1 MVPEFWIPE
10 DLKAILLKDGESY
23 ADMTEKSERF
33 LGVLKKLRNVDRLE
47 LSQSHYLQFL
57 KLGLYLEE
65 FQQNLDLRKFNLYG
79 KKIERVAPDS
89 KEFRIR
95 IKYLDK
101 DHPLHKSCNLIE
113 IFNSKDVTRKK
124 FVLRAK
130 EVKNDQV
137 IAVAYSEFCDGHNP
151 ENSYNIRFR
160 TNNYSFR
167 CSHYALSLINSHKM
181 TSYLFPIRKESYVV
195 VDPEADGQ
203 RWCNKAISENPE
215 QKQAVFNI
223 IRKSAFPAPYILYGP
238 PGTGKTATLV
248 EAICQI
254 WHNTGDTILICAPSN
269 AAADVIAKRLLKYI
283 PATSVDRIY
292 SRSRDSSLID
302 ADLQTCSNCSNGRIV
317 KVNNRVVS
325 SKRIVVSTLCT
336 CTRLLFLDLSH
347 SYSYV
352 FIDEAGQATEPES
365 LIAFNVISRHG
376 DSECQIVISGDPK
389 QLGPSVRSKYAAPIL
404 GQSLLERLMKL
415 EPYVKHNNN
424 DYDSRYITKLLR
436 NYRSH
441 PAIIRV
447 SNELYYENEL
457 VACSDQRPFV
467 GQDFDTEFPVIFHG
481 VHGFE
486 QKENNS
492 TSSYNIAEAKQVM
505 IYVNQLI
512 GEKIGEKTIGSEDIG
527 IVTPFALQS
536 KHLQKTLKNENLED
550 VSVGTVE
557 VFQGQEKEVIIMSAV
572 RTKIFT
578 HDDREHIGF
587 LSNPRRFNVALTRA
601 RAALVVVGNP
611 TALQTDDNWRYFLK
625 FCRDNGACR
634 GEQFELREKVE
645 EKRSFQDDEG
655 LQERSEQ
662 SSDLFEETF
671 SILKIDD
678 GIIRRKKNKYL
689 LNGMYYAER
698 ECSIL

>member
-1 MVPEFWIPE
+1 MELLYTMVPEFWIPE

-389 QLGPSVRSKYAAPIL
+389 QLGPS
-404 GQSLLERLMKL
+404 
-415 EPYVKHNNN
+415 
-424 DYDSRYITKLLR
+424 
-436 NYRSH
+436 
-441 PAIIRV
+441 
-447 SNELYYENEL
+447 
-457 VACSDQRPFV
+457 
-467 GQDFDTEFPVIFHG
+467 
-481 VHGFE
+481 
-486 QKENNS
+486 ENNS